1 MGILAQKGTIDL
13 PVGRGHPTQPQATI
27 RASQPRNHPSPE
39 NMTIA
44 TTELP
49 EILQTLFLEVEQTN
63 QSVTI
68 THQGKPIVIITPAN
82 PPKPNRPA
90 FGFMQ
95 GEILGDI
102 TAPIEQPWEVLQ

>member
-1 MGILAQKGTIDL
+1 
-13 PVGRGHPTQPQATI
+13 
-27 RASQPRNHPSPE
+27 
-39 NMTIA
+39 MTIT

-63 QSVTI
+63 QSVTV

-95 GEILGDI
+95 GQGEILGDI
-102 TAPIEQPWEVLQ
+102 IAPIEQPWEVLQ